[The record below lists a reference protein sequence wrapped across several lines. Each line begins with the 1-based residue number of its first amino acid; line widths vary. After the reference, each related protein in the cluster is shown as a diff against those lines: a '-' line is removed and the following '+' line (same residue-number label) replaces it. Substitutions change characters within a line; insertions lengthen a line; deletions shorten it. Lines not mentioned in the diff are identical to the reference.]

1 MAPVVLVESEAVV
14 LEGLVQFLPPLG
26 PTLFFSQPEKLL
38 MEHSSKLTLASRI
51 MEEIRMGL
59 MEKGLKNEL
68 DN

>member
-26 PTLFFSQPEKLL
+26 PTLSFSQPEKLL
-38 MEHSSKLTLASRI
+38 MEHSSKPALASRI